1 MDRRTVIKNL
11 ALIIGGAAL
20 LPACS
25 QDKAKSKVAL
35 KNIDITADQEQLIGN
50 VAETIIP
57 KTTTPGA
64 KDLQLHL
71 FVLKMV
77 DDCYKK
83 EDQQAFVTG
92 MDHFADQSQKLYS
105 KTFDQLDTKTREVF
119 LLDIEKEGKAEEEA
133 ARKNSDKKDAA
144 PATPPAGKYSPELKK
159 FYSIVKRQTINGYT
173 NSKYFMTK
181 EVVYELVPGRY
192 NAHFPYKQK
201 QAV

>member
-11 ALIIGGAAL
+11 ALIVGGAAL

-25 QDKAKSKVAL
+25 QNKAKSKVAL
-35 KNIDITADQEQLIGN
+35 KNIDITADQEQLIGD
-50 VAETIIP
+50 VAETFIP
-57 KTTTPGA
+57 KTTTQGA

-71 FVLKMV
+71 FVLKML

-83 EDQQAFVTG
+83 EDQQAFITG
-92 MDHFADQSQKLYS
+92 MGHFTDQSQKIYS
-105 KTFDQLDTKTREVF
+105 KTFNQLDTKTREVF

-133 ARKNSDKKDAA
+133 AKKNIQQKNTA
-144 PATPPAGKYSPELKK
+144 PAAPPAGKYSPELKR

-173 NSKYFMTK
+173 NSKYFMTNI
-181 EVVYELVPGRY
+181 VVYELVPGRY

>member
-35 KNIDITADQEQLIGN
+35 KNIDISTDQEQLIGEIS
-50 VAETIIP
+50 ETFIP

-64 KDLQLHL
+64 KDMQLHL

-92 MDHFADQSQKLYS
+92 MGHFADHAEKQYG
-105 KTFDQLDTKTREVF
+105 KTFNQLDTKTREAF
-119 LLDIEKEGKAEEEA
+119 LLDIEKEGKAEEA
-133 ARKNSDKKDAA
+133 AANQNADKKGVS
-144 PATPPAGKYSPELKK
+144 PVTPPAGKYSPELKK
-159 FYSIVKRQTINGYT
+159 FYSMVKRQTINGYT
-173 NSKYFMTK
+173 NSKYFMTNI
-181 EVVYELVPGRY
+181 VVYELVPGRY
-192 NAHFPYKQK
+192 NARFPYKLK

>member
-25 QDKAKSKVAL
+25 QDEAKSKVAL
-35 KNIDITADQEQLIGN
+35 KNIDISVVQEQLIGE
-50 VAETIIP
+50 VSETFIP

-83 EDQQAFVTG
+83 DDQQAFLTG
-92 MDHFADQSQKLYS
+92 MGHFADVVQQQYG
-105 KTFDQLDTKTREVF
+105 KTFNQLDTKNREAF
-119 LLDIEKEGKAEEEA
+119 LLDIEKEGKAEEA
-133 ARKNSDKKDAA
+133 AAAKKDNN
-144 PATPPAGKYSPELKK
+144 PIPPYKGKYSPELKK
-159 FYSIVKRQTINGYT
+159 FYSMVKRQTINGYT
-173 NSKYFMTK
+173 NSKYFMTNI
-181 EVVYELVPGRY
+181 VVYELVPGRY
-192 NAHFPYKQK
+192 NARFPYKLK